1 MCALS
6 KAFKYKWETENVPKK
21 LMDPEISLLEK
32 Q

>member
-6 KAFKYKWETENVPKK
+6 KAFRHKWETEHILKK
-21 LMDPEISLLEK
+21 LIEPEISLLEK